1 MRMDWLPSA
10 KYQNYA
16 PIQFARFGNIRYFC
30 KIALKLGCCYEKTDT
45 CVGYN
50 HYDALTVTAQGVD
63 GIKRNSS
70 YLYGEGGGVTLQAAK
85 EAALADLIQKIS
97 VTVHS
102 DFTSKEREL
111 NQDGNVTSDAEY
123 QSIIRSYS
131 TATLTN
137 VKTIVL
143 KPEPDASVFLYIAKS
158 EIDRIFESRVAKAKE
173 FVGNADEAL
182 KNGQIDDALRYYYW
196 SYCLVKSL
204 RYPNEAKIFVDG
216 QERSLLAWLPTR
228 IDDVMGKVKVQSRRT
243 ADNTYEITATYDG
256 RPVRSMDYTYFDG
269 VDNSPVY
276 SILDGKGL
284 VELRPGMA
292 MDAVQLKLEYEFRGL
307 SRNDSEVEAVV
318 GAMKPAVYRRA
329 YHRVALDGAAAPA
342 ESTSTDVNGSMQS
355 PLALTDMG
363 TLGTAVMK
371 PVMQALR
378 SGSIEQCRKKFTAEG
393 WEEFSKL
400 MGYGKV
406 TLMDDIHLDYFADGD
421 CVVCRGLPVSCRFNR
436 GRVFNEKLS
445 FYIDSNSKQIT
456 HVAMG
461 LGREAMNDVVL
472 GHLDWSEKSRTRI
485 VGFLEDYR
493 TSYATKNL
501 EYLDKVF
508 DDNAVIVLG
517 KRLQVAPQLN
527 KEGYMNNHR
536 VQFTQLTKR
545 EFLRNLRR
553 QFQSKDYINLHFSQ
567 NRIYQLQKGVE
578 RYGIEIK
585 QDYYSSNYGDTGYLT
600 MIFDLTNPDQPVI
613 HVRTWQEQPDPNFG
627 VVSPADF

>member
-1 MRMDWLPSA
+1 MKRLTL
-10 KYQNYA
+10 
-16 PIQFARFGNIRYFC
+16 
-30 KIALKLGCCYEKTDT
+30 ALCIIITM
-45 CVGYN
+45 
-50 HYDALTVTAQGVD
+50 ALTVTAQGVD

-216 QERSLLAWLPTR
+216 QERSLLAWLPMR

-329 YHRVALDGAAAPA
+329 YHRVALDGAASPA

-445 FYIDSNSKQIT
+445 FYIDSNTKQIT

-493 TSYATKNL
+493 TAYATKNL

-600 MIFDLTNPDQPVI
+600 LIFDLTNPDQPVI

>member
-1 MRMDWLPSA
+1 MKRLTL
-10 KYQNYA
+10 
-16 PIQFARFGNIRYFC
+16 
-30 KIALKLGCCYEKTDT
+30 ALGIIITM
-45 CVGYN
+45 
-50 HYDALTVTAQGVD
+50 ALTVTAQGVD

-329 YHRVALDGAAAPA
+329 YHRVALDGAASPA

-421 CVVCRGLPVSCRFNR
+421 CVVCRGLPVSYRFNR

-493 TSYATKNL
+493 TAYATKNL

-600 MIFDLTNPDQPVI
+600 LIFDLTNPDQPVI

>member
-1 MRMDWLPSA
+1 MKRL
-10 KYQNYA
+10 
-16 PIQFARFGNIRYFC
+16 IL
-30 KIALKLGCCYEKTDT
+30 ALGIIITM
-45 CVGYN
+45 
-50 HYDALTVTAQGVD
+50 ALTVTAQGVD

-329 YHRVALDGAAAPA
+329 YHRVALDGAASPA

-493 TSYATKNL
+493 TAYATKNL

-567 NRIYQLQKGVE
+567 NRIYQLQNGVE

-600 MIFDLTNPDQPVI
+600 LIFDLTNPDQPVI

>member
-1 MRMDWLPSA
+1 MKRLTL
-10 KYQNYA
+10 
-16 PIQFARFGNIRYFC
+16 
-30 KIALKLGCCYEKTDT
+30 ALGIIITM
-45 CVGYN
+45 
-50 HYDALTVTAQGVD
+50 ALTVTAQGVD

-318 GAMKPAVYRRA
+318 GAMKPAVYRWA
-329 YHRVALDGAAAPA
+329 YHRVALDGAASPA

-355 PLALTDMG
+355 PLALTNMG

-378 SGSIEQCRKKFTAEG
+378 SGSIEQCRQKFTAEG

-493 TSYATKNL
+493 TAYATKNL

-600 MIFDLTNPDQPVI
+600 LIFDLTNPDQPVI

>member
-1 MRMDWLPSA
+1 MKRL
-10 KYQNYA
+10 
-16 PIQFARFGNIRYFC
+16 IFA
-30 KIALKLGCCYEKTDT
+30 LGIIITM
-45 CVGYN
+45 
-50 HYDALTVTAQGVD
+50 ALTVAAQGVD

-196 SYCLVKSL
+196 SYSLVKSL
-204 RYPNEAKIFVDG
+204 RYPNEAKILVDG

-329 YHRVALDGAAAPA
+329 YHRVALDSAASPA

-493 TSYATKNL
+493 TAYATKNL

-600 MIFDLTNPDQPVI
+600 LIFDLTNPDQPVI

>member
-1 MRMDWLPSA
+1 M
-10 KYQNYA
+10 
-16 PIQFARFGNIRYFC
+16 
-30 KIALKLGCCYEKTDT
+30 
-45 CVGYN
+45 
-50 HYDALTVTAQGVD
+50 ALTVTAQGVD

-329 YHRVALDGAAAPA
+329 YHRVALDGAASPA

-406 TLMDDIHLDYFADGD
+406 TLMDDIRLDYFADGD

-493 TSYATKNL
+493 TAYATKNL

-600 MIFDLTNPDQPVI
+600 LIFDLTNPDQPVI

>member
-1 MRMDWLPSA
+1 MKRLTL
-10 KYQNYA
+10 
-16 PIQFARFGNIRYFC
+16 
-30 KIALKLGCCYEKTDT
+30 ALCIIITM
-45 CVGYN
+45 
-50 HYDALTVTAQGVD
+50 ALTVTAQGVD

-329 YHRVALDGAAAPA
+329 YHRVALDGAASPA

-436 GRVFNEKLS
+436 GRVFNEKFS

-493 TSYATKNL
+493 TAYATKNL

-600 MIFDLTNPDQPVI
+600 LIFDLTNPDQPVI

>member
-1 MRMDWLPSA
+1 MKRL
-10 KYQNYA
+10 
-16 PIQFARFGNIRYFC
+16 IL
-30 KIALKLGCCYEKTDT
+30 ALGIIITM
-45 CVGYN
+45 
-50 HYDALTVTAQGVD
+50 ALTVTAQGVD

-329 YHRVALDGAAAPA
+329 YHRVALDGAASPA

-436 GRVFNEKLS
+436 RRVFNEKLS

-493 TSYATKNL
+493 TAYATKNL

-545 EFLRNLRR
+545 EFLCNLRR

-600 MIFDLTNPDQPVI
+600 LIFDLTNPDQPVI

>member
-1 MRMDWLPSA
+1 MKRLTL
-10 KYQNYA
+10 
-16 PIQFARFGNIRYFC
+16 
-30 KIALKLGCCYEKTDT
+30 ALGIIITM
-45 CVGYN
+45 
-50 HYDALTVTAQGVD
+50 ALTVTAQGVD

-329 YHRVALDGAAAPA
+329 YHRVALDGAASPS

-355 PLALTDMG
+355 PLALPDMG

-493 TSYATKNL
+493 TAYATKNL

-600 MIFDLTNPDQPVI
+600 LIFDLTNPDQPVI

>member
-1 MRMDWLPSA
+1 MKRLTL
-10 KYQNYA
+10 
-16 PIQFARFGNIRYFC
+16 
-30 KIALKLGCCYEKTDT
+30 ALGIIITM
-45 CVGYN
+45 
-50 HYDALTVTAQGVD
+50 ALTVTAQGVD

-329 YHRVALDGAAAPA
+329 YHRVALDGAASPA

-355 PLALTDMG
+355 PLALPDMG

-493 TSYATKNL
+493 TAYATKNL

-527 KEGYMNNHR
+527 KEGYMNNHS

-600 MIFDLTNPDQPVI
+600 LIFDLTNPDQPVI

>member
-1 MRMDWLPSA
+1 MKRLTL
-10 KYQNYA
+10 
-16 PIQFARFGNIRYFC
+16 
-30 KIALKLGCCYEKTDT
+30 ALCIIITM
-45 CVGYN
+45 
-50 HYDALTVTAQGVD
+50 ALTVTAQGVD

-204 RYPNEAKIFVDG
+204 RYPNEAKILVDG

-329 YHRVALDGAAAPA
+329 YHRVALDGAASPS

-355 PLALTDMG
+355 PLALPDMG

-445 FYIDSNSKQIT
+445 FYIDSNTKQIT

-493 TSYATKNL
+493 TAYATKNL

-600 MIFDLTNPDQPVI
+600 LIFDLTNPDQPVI

-627 VVSPADF
+627 LVSPADF

>member
-1 MRMDWLPSA
+1 MKRL
-10 KYQNYA
+10 
-16 PIQFARFGNIRYFC
+16 IL
-30 KIALKLGCCYEKTDT
+30 ALGIIITM
-45 CVGYN
+45 
-50 HYDALTVTAQGVD
+50 ALTVTAQGVD

-329 YHRVALDGAAAPA
+329 YHRVALDGAASPA

-493 TSYATKNL
+493 TAYATKNL

-508 DDNAVIVLG
+508 DDNAIIVLG

-600 MIFDLTNPDQPVI
+600 LIFDLTNPDQPVI

>member
-1 MRMDWLPSA
+1 MKRLILAWGIIITM
-10 KYQNYA
+10 
-16 PIQFARFGNIRYFC
+16 
-30 KIALKLGCCYEKTDT
+30 
-45 CVGYN
+45 
-50 HYDALTVTAQGVD
+50 ALTVTAQGVD
-63 GIKRNSS
+63 GIKRNGS

-329 YHRVALDGAAAPA
+329 YHRVALDGAASPA

-378 SGSIEQCRKKFTAEG
+378 SGSIEQCRQKFTAEG

-493 TSYATKNL
+493 TAYATKNL

-508 DDNAVIVLG
+508 DDNAVVVLG

-600 MIFDLTNPDQPVI
+600 LIFDLTNPDQPVI

>member
-1 MRMDWLPSA
+1 MKRLILAWGIIITM
-10 KYQNYA
+10 
-16 PIQFARFGNIRYFC
+16 
-30 KIALKLGCCYEKTDT
+30 
-45 CVGYN
+45 
-50 HYDALTVTAQGVD
+50 ALTVTAQGVD

-329 YHRVALDGAAAPA
+329 YHRVALDGAASPV

-378 SGSIEQCRKKFTAEG
+378 SGSIEQCRQKFTAEG

-493 TSYATKNL
+493 TAYATKNL

-600 MIFDLTNPDQPVI
+600 LIFDLTNPDQPVI

>member
-1 MRMDWLPSA
+1 MKRLTL
-10 KYQNYA
+10 
-16 PIQFARFGNIRYFC
+16 
-30 KIALKLGCCYEKTDT
+30 ALCIIITM
-45 CVGYN
+45 
-50 HYDALTVTAQGVD
+50 ALTVTAQGVD
-63 GIKRNSS
+63 VIKRNSS

-329 YHRVALDGAAAPA
+329 YHRVALDGAASPA

-363 TLGTAVMK
+363 TLGTAVIK

-493 TSYATKNL
+493 TAYATKNL

-527 KEGYMNNHR
+527 KEGYMSNHR

-600 MIFDLTNPDQPVI
+600 LIFDLTNPDQPVI

>member
-1 MRMDWLPSA
+1 MKRLTL
-10 KYQNYA
+10 
-16 PIQFARFGNIRYFC
+16 
-30 KIALKLGCCYEKTDT
+30 ALCIIITM
-45 CVGYN
+45 
-50 HYDALTVTAQGVD
+50 ALTVTAQGVD

-216 QERSLLAWLPTR
+216 QERSLLVWLPTR

-329 YHRVALDGAAAPA
+329 YHRVALDGAASPA

-355 PLALTDMG
+355 PLALTNMG

-378 SGSIEQCRKKFTAEG
+378 SGSIEQCRQKFTAEG

-493 TSYATKNL
+493 TAYATKNL

-600 MIFDLTNPDQPVI
+600 LIFDLTNPDQPVI

>member
-1 MRMDWLPSA
+1 MKRLTL
-10 KYQNYA
+10 
-16 PIQFARFGNIRYFC
+16 
-30 KIALKLGCCYEKTDT
+30 ALCIIITM
-45 CVGYN
+45 
-50 HYDALTVTAQGVD
+50 ALTVTAQGVD
-63 GIKRNSS
+63 GIKRNSG

-102 DFTSKEREL
+102 DFTSKEHEL

-329 YHRVALDGAAAPA
+329 YHRVALDGAASPA

-355 PLALTDMG
+355 PLALTNMG

-493 TSYATKNL
+493 TAYATKNL

>member
-1 MRMDWLPSA
+1 MKRLTL
-10 KYQNYA
+10 
-16 PIQFARFGNIRYFC
+16 
-30 KIALKLGCCYEKTDT
+30 ALGIIITM
-45 CVGYN
+45 
-50 HYDALTVTAQGVD
+50 ALTVTAQGVD

-329 YHRVALDGAAAPA
+329 YHRVALDGAASPA

-355 PLALTDMG
+355 PLALPDMG

-445 FYIDSNSKQIT
+445 FYIDSNTKQIT

-493 TSYATKNL
+493 TAYATKNL

-600 MIFDLTNPDQPVI
+600 LIFDLTNPDQPVI

>member
-1 MRMDWLPSA
+1 MKRLTL
-10 KYQNYA
+10 
-16 PIQFARFGNIRYFC
+16 
-30 KIALKLGCCYEKTDT
+30 ALGIIITM
-45 CVGYN
+45 
-50 HYDALTVTAQGVD
+50 ALTVTAQGVD

-216 QERSLLAWLPTR
+216 QERSLLAWLPMR

-329 YHRVALDGAAAPA
+329 YHRVALDGAASPA

-355 PLALTDMG
+355 PLALTNMG

-378 SGSIEQCRKKFTAEG
+378 SGSIEQCRQKFTAEG

-493 TSYATKNL
+493 TAYATKNL

-600 MIFDLTNPDQPVI
+600 LIFDLTNPDQPVI

>member
-1 MRMDWLPSA
+1 M
-10 KYQNYA
+10 
-16 PIQFARFGNIRYFC
+16 
-30 KIALKLGCCYEKTDT
+30 
-45 CVGYN
+45 
-50 HYDALTVTAQGVD
+50 ALTVTAQGVD

-329 YHRVALDGAAAPA
+329 YHRVALDGAASPA

-493 TSYATKNL
+493 TAYATKNL

-600 MIFDLTNPDQPVI
+600 LIFDLTNPDQPVI

>member
-1 MRMDWLPSA
+1 M
-10 KYQNYA
+10 
-16 PIQFARFGNIRYFC
+16 
-30 KIALKLGCCYEKTDT
+30 
-45 CVGYN
+45 
-50 HYDALTVTAQGVD
+50 ALTVTAQGVD

-329 YHRVALDGAAAPA
+329 YHRVALDGVASPE

-493 TSYATKNL
+493 TAYATKNL

-600 MIFDLTNPDQPVI
+600 LIFDLTNQDQPVI

>member
-1 MRMDWLPSA
+1 MKRLTL
-10 KYQNYA
+10 
-16 PIQFARFGNIRYFC
+16 
-30 KIALKLGCCYEKTDT
+30 ALGIIITM
-45 CVGYN
+45 
-50 HYDALTVTAQGVD
+50 ALTVMAQGVD

-243 ADNTYEITATYDG
+243 ADNTYEITATYDD

-329 YHRVALDGAAAPA
+329 YHRVALDGAASPA

-378 SGSIEQCRKKFTAEG
+378 SGSIEQCRKKFTADG

-493 TSYATKNL
+493 TAYATKNL

-600 MIFDLTNPDQPVI
+600 LIFDLTNPDQPVI

>member
-1 MRMDWLPSA
+1 MKRLTL
-10 KYQNYA
+10 
-16 PIQFARFGNIRYFC
+16 
-30 KIALKLGCCYEKTDT
+30 ALGIIITM
-45 CVGYN
+45 
-50 HYDALTVTAQGVD
+50 ALTVTAQGVD

-329 YHRVALDGAAAPA
+329 YHRVALDGAASPA

-355 PLALTDMG
+355 PLALTDKG

-493 TSYATKNL
+493 TAYATKNL

-600 MIFDLTNPDQPVI
+600 LIFDLTNPDQPVI

>member
-1 MRMDWLPSA
+1 MKRLTL
-10 KYQNYA
+10 
-16 PIQFARFGNIRYFC
+16 
-30 KIALKLGCCYEKTDT
+30 ALCIIITM
-45 CVGYN
+45 
-50 HYDALTVTAQGVD
+50 ALTVTAQGVD

-329 YHRVALDGAAAPA
+329 YHRVALDGAASPA
-342 ESTSTDVNGSMQS
+342 ESTLTDVNGSMQS
-355 PLALTDMG
+355 PLALTNMG

-445 FYIDSNSKQIT
+445 FYIDSNTKQIT

-493 TSYATKNL
+493 TAYATKNL

-600 MIFDLTNPDQPVI
+600 LIFDLTNPD
-613 HVRTWQEQPDPNFG
+613 
-627 VVSPADF
+627 

>member
-1 MRMDWLPSA
+1 MKRLTL
-10 KYQNYA
+10 
-16 PIQFARFGNIRYFC
+16 
-30 KIALKLGCCYEKTDT
+30 ALGIIITM
-45 CVGYN
+45 
-50 HYDALTVTAQGVD
+50 ALTVTAQGVD

-111 NQDGNVTSDAEY
+111 NQDGNVTSDAEF

-329 YHRVALDGAAAPA
+329 YHRVALDGAASPA

-421 CVVCRGLPVSCRFNR
+421 CVVCRGLPVNCRFNR

-493 TSYATKNL
+493 TAYATKNL

-600 MIFDLTNPDQPVI
+600 LIFDLTNPDQPVI

>member
-1 MRMDWLPSA
+1 MKRLTL
-10 KYQNYA
+10 
-16 PIQFARFGNIRYFC
+16 
-30 KIALKLGCCYEKTDT
+30 ALGIIITM
-45 CVGYN
+45 
-50 HYDALTVTAQGVD
+50 ALTVTAQGVD

-182 KNGQIDDALRYYYW
+182 KNGQIDDASRYYYW

-329 YHRVALDGAAAPA
+329 YHRVALDGAASPA

-493 TSYATKNL
+493 TAYATKNL

-600 MIFDLTNPDQPVI
+600 LIFDLTNPDQPVI

>member
-1 MRMDWLPSA
+1 M
-10 KYQNYA
+10 
-16 PIQFARFGNIRYFC
+16 
-30 KIALKLGCCYEKTDT
+30 
-45 CVGYN
+45 
-50 HYDALTVTAQGVD
+50 ALTVMAQGVD

-70 YLYGEGGGVTLQAAK
+70 YLYGEGGGATLQAAK

-256 RPVRSMDYTYFDG
+256 LPVRSMDYTYFDG

-329 YHRVALDGAAAPA
+329 YHRVALDGAASPA

-378 SGSIEQCRKKFTAEG
+378 SGFIEQCRKKFTAEG

-493 TSYATKNL
+493 TAYATKNL

-600 MIFDLTNPDQPVI
+600 LIFDLTNPDQPVI

>member
-1 MRMDWLPSA
+1 MKRLTL
-10 KYQNYA
+10 
-16 PIQFARFGNIRYFC
+16 
-30 KIALKLGCCYEKTDT
+30 ALGIIITM
-45 CVGYN
+45 
-50 HYDALTVTAQGVD
+50 ALTVTAQGVD

-228 IDDVMGKVKVQSRRT
+228 IDDVMGKVKVQSRRM

-329 YHRVALDGAAAPA
+329 YHRVALDDGASPA

-378 SGSIEQCRKKFTAEG
+378 SGSIEQCRQKFTAEG

-493 TSYATKNL
+493 TAYATKNL

-600 MIFDLTNPDQPVI
+600 LIFDLTNPDQPVI

>member
-1 MRMDWLPSA
+1 MKRLTL
-10 KYQNYA
+10 
-16 PIQFARFGNIRYFC
+16 
-30 KIALKLGCCYEKTDT
+30 ALGIIITM
-45 CVGYN
+45 
-50 HYDALTVTAQGVD
+50 ALTVTAQGVD

-228 IDDVMGKVKVQSRRT
+228 IDDVMGKVKVQSRRM

-329 YHRVALDGAAAPA
+329 YHRVALDSAASPA

-355 PLALTDMG
+355 PLALTNMG

-493 TSYATKNL
+493 TAYATKNL

-600 MIFDLTNPDQPVI
+600 LIFALTNSDQPVI

>member
-1 MRMDWLPSA
+1 MKRLTLASVIIITM
-10 KYQNYA
+10 
-16 PIQFARFGNIRYFC
+16 
-30 KIALKLGCCYEKTDT
+30 
-45 CVGYN
+45 
-50 HYDALTVTAQGVD
+50 ALTVTAQGVD

-102 DFTSKEREL
+102 DFTSKEHEL

-329 YHRVALDGAAAPA
+329 YHRVALDGAASPA

-445 FYIDSNSKQIT
+445 FYIDSNTKQIT

-493 TSYATKNL
+493 TAYATKNL

-600 MIFDLTNPDQPVI
+600 LIFDLTNPDQPVI

>member
-1 MRMDWLPSA
+1 MKRLTL
-10 KYQNYA
+10 
-16 PIQFARFGNIRYFC
+16 
-30 KIALKLGCCYEKTDT
+30 ALGIIITM
-45 CVGYN
+45 
-50 HYDALTVTAQGVD
+50 ALTVTAQGVD

-196 SYCLVKSL
+196 SYCLGKSL

-329 YHRVALDGAAAPA
+329 YHRVALDGAASPA

-493 TSYATKNL
+493 TAYATKNL

-600 MIFDLTNPDQPVI
+600 LIFDLTNPDQPVI

>member
-1 MRMDWLPSA
+1 MKRLTL
-10 KYQNYA
+10 
-16 PIQFARFGNIRYFC
+16 
-30 KIALKLGCCYEKTDT
+30 ALCIIITM
-45 CVGYN
+45 
-50 HYDALTVTAQGVD
+50 ALTVTAQGVD

-85 EAALADLIQKIS
+85 EVALADLIQKIS

-143 KPEPDASVFLYIAKS
+143 KPKPDASVFLYIAKS

-329 YHRVALDGAAAPA
+329 YHRVALDGAASPA

-461 LGREAMNDVVL
+461 LGREAMNDVAL

-493 TSYATKNL
+493 TAYATKNL

-600 MIFDLTNPDQPVI
+600 LIFDLTNPDQPVI

>member
-1 MRMDWLPSA
+1 MKRLTL
-10 KYQNYA
+10 
-16 PIQFARFGNIRYFC
+16 
-30 KIALKLGCCYEKTDT
+30 ALGIIITM
-45 CVGYN
+45 
-50 HYDALTVTAQGVD
+50 ALTVTAQGVD

-173 FVGNADEAL
+173 FVGNAYEAL

-329 YHRVALDGAAAPA
+329 YHRVALDGAASPA

-355 PLALTDMG
+355 PLALTNMG

-493 TSYATKNL
+493 TAYATKNL

-600 MIFDLTNPDQPVI
+600 LIFDLTNPDQPVI

>member
-1 MRMDWLPSA
+1 MKRLTL
-10 KYQNYA
+10 
-16 PIQFARFGNIRYFC
+16 
-30 KIALKLGCCYEKTDT
+30 ALGIIITM
-45 CVGYN
+45 
-50 HYDALTVTAQGVD
+50 ALTVTAQGVD

-102 DFTSKEREL
+102 DFSSKEREL

-228 IDDVMGKVKVQSRRT
+228 MDDVMGKVKVQSRRT

-329 YHRVALDGAAAPA
+329 YHRVALDGAASPA

-355 PLALTDMG
+355 PLALPDMG

-493 TSYATKNL
+493 TAYATKNL

>member
-1 MRMDWLPSA
+1 MKRLTL
-10 KYQNYA
+10 
-16 PIQFARFGNIRYFC
+16 
-30 KIALKLGCCYEKTDT
+30 ALGIIITM
-45 CVGYN
+45 
-50 HYDALTVTAQGVD
+50 ALTVMAQGVD

-70 YLYGEGGGVTLQAAK
+70 YLYGEGGGATLQAAK

-256 RPVRSMDYTYFDG
+256 LPVRSMDYTYFDG

-329 YHRVALDGAAAPA
+329 YHRVALDGAASPA

-378 SGSIEQCRKKFTAEG
+378 SGFIEQCRKKFTAEG

-461 LGREAMNDVVL
+461 LGREAMNDVAL

-493 TSYATKNL
+493 TAYATKNL

-600 MIFDLTNPDQPVI
+600 LIFDLTNPDQPVI

>member
-1 MRMDWLPSA
+1 MKRLTL
-10 KYQNYA
+10 
-16 PIQFARFGNIRYFC
+16 
-30 KIALKLGCCYEKTDT
+30 ALGIIITM
-45 CVGYN
+45 
-50 HYDALTVTAQGVD
+50 ALTVTAQGVD

-70 YLYGEGGGVTLQAAK
+70 YLYGEGGGATLQAAK

-329 YHRVALDGAAAPA
+329 YHRVALDGAASPA

-493 TSYATKNL
+493 TAYATKNL

>member
-1 MRMDWLPSA
+1 MKRLTL
-10 KYQNYA
+10 
-16 PIQFARFGNIRYFC
+16 
-30 KIALKLGCCYEKTDT
+30 ALCIIITM
-45 CVGYN
+45 
-50 HYDALTVTAQGVD
+50 ALTVTAQGVD

-216 QERSLLAWLPTR
+216 QERSLLVWLPTR

-329 YHRVALDGAAAPA
+329 YHRVALDGAASPA

-493 TSYATKNL
+493 TAYATKNL

-600 MIFDLTNPDQPVI
+600 LIFDLTNPDQPVI

>member
-1 MRMDWLPSA
+1 MKRLTL
-10 KYQNYA
+10 
-16 PIQFARFGNIRYFC
+16 
-30 KIALKLGCCYEKTDT
+30 ALGIIITM
-45 CVGYN
+45 
-50 HYDALTVTAQGVD
+50 ALTVTAQGVD

-111 NQDGNVTSDAEY
+111 NQDGNVTSNAEY

-329 YHRVALDGAAAPA
+329 YHRVALDGAASPA

-355 PLALTDMG
+355 PLALTNMG

-493 TSYATKNL
+493 TAYATKNL

-600 MIFDLTNPDQPVI
+600 LIFDLTNPDQPVI

>member
-1 MRMDWLPSA
+1 MKRL
-10 KYQNYA
+10 
-16 PIQFARFGNIRYFC
+16 IL
-30 KIALKLGCCYEKTDT
+30 ALGIIITM
-45 CVGYN
+45 
-50 HYDALTVTAQGVD
+50 ALTVTAQGVD

-329 YHRVALDGAAAPA
+329 YHRVALDGAASPA

-456 HVAMG
+456 YVAMG

-493 TSYATKNL
+493 TAYATKNL

-600 MIFDLTNPDQPVI
+600 LIFDLTNPDQPVI

>member
-1 MRMDWLPSA
+1 MKRLTL
-10 KYQNYA
+10 
-16 PIQFARFGNIRYFC
+16 
-30 KIALKLGCCYEKTDT
+30 ALCIIITM
-45 CVGYN
+45 
-50 HYDALTVTAQGVD
+50 ALTVTAQGVD
-63 GIKRNSS
+63 VIKRNSS

-329 YHRVALDGAAAPA
+329 YHRVALDGAASPA

-445 FYIDSNSKQIT
+445 FYIDSNTKQIT

-493 TSYATKNL
+493 TAYATKNL

-600 MIFDLTNPDQPVI
+600 LIFDLTNPDQPVI